1 MDSRDIFQ
9 NKKQLIVIISL
20 MAIFAGTDIVHAQ
33 VSGTINGHDY
43 VDLGLSVKWSTC
55 NVGAQSPSGYGD
67 YYAWGETSTK
77 STYTE
82 ENSKTYEKN
91 IDDIKGNSRYDVA
104 RANWGSSWRLPTDD
118 EAEEL
123 LNKCK
128 WTWATQ
134 GGNNGYKVTGPNGKS
149 IFVPAS
155 GNRDGASLYD
165 AGEYGFYWTSTP
177 CGRNA
182 DGAYSID
189 FNSSYHRVSWNSRYA
204 GLSIRPVTK

>member
-104 RANWGSSWRLPTDD
+104 RANWGSTWRLPTND

-123 LNKCK
+123 LDKCK
-128 WTWATQ
+128 WTRTTM
-134 GGNNGYKVTGPNGKS
+134 GGKAGFKVTGPSGNS
-149 IFVPAS
+149 IFLPSAGKRVGS
-155 GNRDGASLYD
+155 SLGCT
-165 AGEYGFYWTSTP
+165 GEEGHYWTSTP
-177 CGRNA
+177 YEGDAYN
-182 DGAYSID
+182 AYSFGFGYI
-189 FNSSYHRVSWNSRYA
+189 FIVGRSGRYF
-204 GLSIRPVTK
+204 GFSVRPVTK